1 MSKRMLCV
9 EATLHAHPELRA
21 LLDRLRSGGIKEAV
35 ELPEVP
41 LKVLAEMQEALEF
54 EVDLETD
61 ADLDEATP
69 APTVPPAPLGA
80 KGVKTMPS
88 SGSVPITIRIP
99 VATLGAIQA
108 QARSRCV
115 PYQTLINRILRAAS
129 AGWPV

>member
-1 MSKRMLCV
+1 MSKRMLHV
-9 EATLHAHPELRA
+9 EATLHDHPELRT
-21 LLDRLRSGGIKEAV
+21 LLDRLRSGEIKEAV
-35 ELPEVP
+35 ELPEIP

-54 EVDLETD
+54 EVDLETE

-69 APTVPPAPLGA
+69 APTVPPAPPGA

-108 QARSRCV
+108 QARSLCV